1 MKKELIFEGNEKRIY
16 AVDDPNKVVFHY
28 NDVIVAYNNVKRAR
42 LRGKGI
48 LTNKISAFLL
58 DYLNGCGIPT
68 HFIERLDDREQLC
81 RKIEIIPLEVVVHN
95 RMAGTLA
102 AKLGVED
109 GFKPAN
115 TIVDLCY
122 NNDEL
127 GDPLVNRDQAV
138 ALGLATYEELEKI
151 LSMARS
157 AGKLLTD
164 LFHKA
169 GIELVDAKIEFG
181 RASDTGEIII
191 SDEIS
196 PDTCRLWDEET
207 QERLDKDRFR
217 LDLGDVIAAYTQVL
231 ERLESKYWEYWQYLA
246 SRTPLCGS
254 ITVCTIFST
263 ADRKAVESAPST
275 RPESITA
282 TVALAF

>member
-1 MKKELIFEGNEKRIY
+1 MKKELIFEGNEKR
-16 AVDDPNKVVFHY
+16 VFATENPDQVIFHFT
-28 NDVIVAYNNVKRAR
+28 DVIVAYNNVKRAR
-42 LRGKGI
+42 LKNKGV
-48 LTNKISAFLL
+48 LANRISAILL
-58 DYLNGCGIPT
+58 GHLNESGIPT

-115 TIVDLCY
+115 TVVDLCY

-127 GDPLVNRDQAV
+127 GDPLVNNDQAV
-138 ALGLATYEELEKI
+138 ALGLASYKDLERM
-151 LSMARS
+151 LSLAKR
-157 AGKLLTD
+157 AGELLTA

-196 PDTCRLWDEET
+196 PDTCRLWDEMT

-217 LDLGDVIAAYTQVL
+217 LDLGDVIPAYTQVL
-231 ERLESKYWEYWQYLA
+231 ERLES
-246 SRTPLCGS
+246 
-254 ITVCTIFST
+254 I
-263 ADRKAVESAPST
+263 
-275 RPESITA
+275 
-282 TVALAF
+282 

>member
-1 MKKELIFEGNEKRIY
+1 MKKDLIFEGNEKRIY
-16 AVDDPNKVVFHY
+16 ADDNPHQVVFHF
-28 NDVIVAYNNVKRAR
+28 NDVVVAYNGVKRAR
-42 LRGKGI
+42 LKGKGI
-48 LTNKISAFLL
+48 LTNKISSFLL
-58 DYLNGCGIPT
+58 GHLNDCGVPT

-109 GFKPAN
+109 GFKPVN

-138 ALGLATYEELEKI
+138 ALGLASYEDLDKM
-151 LSMARS
+151 LVMARR
-157 AGKLLTD
+157 AGSLLTE

-207 QERLDKDRFR
+207 QDRLDKDRFR
-217 LDLGDVIAAYTQVL
+217 LDLGDVVPAYTKVL
-231 ERLESKYWEYWQYLA
+231 ERLESIQ
-246 SRTPLCGS
+246 
-254 ITVCTIFST
+254 
-263 ADRKAVESAPST
+263 
-275 RPESITA
+275 
-282 TVALAF
+282 

>member
-1 MKKELIFEGNEKRIY
+1 MKKELIFEGNEKRVY
-16 AVDDPNKVVFHY
+16 ATDDPHQVIFHF

-48 LTNKISAFLL
+48 LANKISAKLL
-58 DYLNGCGIPT
+58 GYLNGCGITT
-68 HFIERLDDREQLC
+68 HFIELLDEREQLC

-95 RMAGTLA
+95 RMAGSLA

-127 GDPLVNRDQAV
+127 GDPLVNNDQAV
-138 ALGLATYEELEKI
+138 ALGLATYEELDKM
-151 LSMARS
+151 LDTAKR
-157 AGKLLTD
+157 AGALLTG
-164 LFHKA
+164 LFAKA

-196 PDTCRLWDEET
+196 PDTCRLWDAQT
-207 QERLDKDRFR
+207 LERLDKDRFR
-217 LDLGDVIAAYTQVL
+217 LDLGDVIPAYSKVL
-231 ERLESKYWEYWQYLA
+231 ERLE
-246 SRTPLCGS
+246 
-254 ITVCTIFST
+254 TI
-263 ADRKAVESAPST
+263 
-275 RPESITA
+275 
-282 TVALAF
+282 

>member
-16 AVDDPNKVVFHY
+16 AVDDPNLVLFHY
-28 NDVIVAYNNVKRAR
+28 NDVIVAYNGVKRAR
-42 LRGKGI
+42 LKGKGI
-48 LTNKISAFLL
+48 LTNKISALL
-58 DYLNGCGIPT
+58 LGYLNDRGIHT
-68 HFIERLDDREQLC
+68 HFVERVDDREQLC

-102 AKLGVED
+102 SKLGVED

-138 ALGLATYEELEKI
+138 ALGLASYDDLDKM
-151 LSMARS
+151 LVMARKT
-157 AGKLLTD
+157 ANMLTE

-196 PDTCRLWDEET
+196 PDTCRLWDEKT

-217 LDLGDVIAAYTQVL
+217 LDLGDVIPAYNEVL
-231 ERLESKYWEYWQYLA
+231 ERLESIK
-246 SRTPLCGS
+246 
-254 ITVCTIFST
+254 
-263 ADRKAVESAPST
+263 K
-275 RPESITA
+275 
-282 TVALAF
+282 

>member
-1 MKKELIFEGNEKRIY
+1 MKKELIFEGNEKKVF
-16 AVDDPNKVVFHY
+16 ATDNPNQVIFHFTDVV
-28 NDVIVAYNNVKRAR
+28 VAYNNVKRAR
-42 LRGKGI
+42 LKNKGV
-48 LTNKISAFLL
+48 LTNRISAILL
-58 DYLNGCGIPT
+58 GYLNDSGIPT
-68 HFIERLDDREQLC
+68 HFIQRLDDREQLC

-109 GFKPAN
+109 GFKPSN

-127 GDPLVNRDQAV
+127 GDPLVNNDQAV
-138 ALGLATYEELEKI
+138 ALGLASYKDLDRM
-151 LSMARS
+151 LSLAKC

-196 PDTCRLWDEET
+196 PDTCRLWDEMT

-217 LDLGDVIAAYTQVL
+217 LDLGDVIPAYTQVL
-231 ERLESKYWEYWQYLA
+231 ERLES
-246 SRTPLCGS
+246 
-254 ITVCTIFST
+254 I
-263 ADRKAVESAPST
+263 
-275 RPESITA
+275 
-282 TVALAF
+282 